1 MKNRNFIYF
10 LGIIV
15 LSVSFSSCAT
25 LIGGSQYYAKV
36 QVPNHPNATIEYK
49 GMYQGTGEATFKASR
64 RNANKFSVT
73 IKEDGC
79 DAQTNNFTQ
88 RTFRGWA
95 FVGTLLGWTGITN
108 GGIPLPWGV
117 VLDAVTGAWWK
128 PDINEKGVIKQDYK
142 HYVYQINYCG
152 CDGKTTTAIEQ
163 KSNSDSISDKIR
175 DLKKLLDEGLIT
187 QEEFEKG
194 KKLLLEK

>member
-73 IKEDGC
+73 I
-79 DAQTNNFTQ
+79 
-88 RTFRGWA
+88 
-95 FVGTLLGWTGITN
+95 
-108 GGIPLPWGV
+108 
-117 VLDAVTGAWWK
+117 
-128 PDINEKGVIKQDYK
+128 
-142 HYVYQINYCG
+142 
-152 CDGKTTTAIEQ
+152 
-163 KSNSDSISDKIR
+163 
-175 DLKKLLDEGLIT
+175 
-187 QEEFEKG
+187 
-194 KKLLLEK
+194 